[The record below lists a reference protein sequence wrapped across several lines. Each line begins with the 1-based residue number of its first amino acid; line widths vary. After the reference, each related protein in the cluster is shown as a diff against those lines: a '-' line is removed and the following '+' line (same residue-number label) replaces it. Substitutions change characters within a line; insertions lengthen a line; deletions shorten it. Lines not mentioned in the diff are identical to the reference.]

1 MTSQGNNSSGN
12 LMFTFQVTNG
22 TVTTSGGN
30 VVLNTI
36 LTWTWLQGQNTPWPN
51 VLDDE
56 YQFTGNSSCTG
67 SDGHTFTTTINSPLI
82 ISMSCQWGLEGG
94 KVTITV
100 IRVRRSWL
108 LRLRH
113 RSSVS
118 TPNSPGSFMY
128 AFCSSLWDFG
138 VFLQYA
144 HRWHNL
150 RAYRCIAC
158 FRRLPLGLQPL
169 HHQYTVPAP
178 AFLSHPRIGELSESG
193 EARK

>member
-94 KVTITV
+94 KVTITPDV
-100 IRVRRSWL
+100 GPSMTL
-108 LRLRH
+108 
-113 RSSVS
+113 
-118 TPNSPGSFMY
+118 
-128 AFCSSLWDFG
+128 DFG
-138 VFLQYA
+138 NGTCSGKAEIEVTNFPNVTI
-144 HRWHNL
+144 NL
-150 RAYRCIAC
+150 
-158 FRRLPLGLQPL
+158 
-169 HHQYTVPAP
+169 
-178 AFLSHPRIGELSESG
+178 
-193 EARK
+193 